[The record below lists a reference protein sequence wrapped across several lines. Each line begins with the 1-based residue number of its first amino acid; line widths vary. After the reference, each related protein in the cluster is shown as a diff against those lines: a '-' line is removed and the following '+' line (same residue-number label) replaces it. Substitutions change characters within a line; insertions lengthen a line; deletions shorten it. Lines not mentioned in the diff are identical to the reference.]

1 MRKLVIAV
9 LVLVGLGVAA
19 DYGAAAAAE
28 YQLAK
33 QIREE
38 LGLAADPSVRI
49 NGFPFLT
56 QALLGHYSD
65 IDMRAAGLSVGPLH
79 DVALEATMRDVDAPL
94 SEVSSGDL
102 SSVRADEVDGR
113 VRIKDKDLG
122 RAIGIEDLRLQP
134 ASDEEIEKLLPA
146 GTLPS
151 TDSETDSSGTD
162 SSGTD
167 SSGTDSHQD
176 DREAVRMVA
185 STDLAGERTE
195 IIGIGLLELIGG
207 QLRITTMDVRLAR
220 DDIGEVNLP
229 RQIRRMMIQALS
241 TDVNPGGLPFTV
253 NPTSVWVEPG
263 SLVME
268 GTVRDI
274 SMSQA
279 GIGVG

>member
-167 SSGTDSHQD
+167 SHQD